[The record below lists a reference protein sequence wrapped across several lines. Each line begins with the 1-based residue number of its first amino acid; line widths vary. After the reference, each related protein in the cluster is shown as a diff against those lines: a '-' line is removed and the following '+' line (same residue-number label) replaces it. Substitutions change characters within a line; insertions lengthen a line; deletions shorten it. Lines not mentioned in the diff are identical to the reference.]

1 MDLTNFNCNYQKL
14 PNYKFKKQKSV
25 FLLGDYNPRNYNQHN
40 QKNDFLDSLASK
52 SFIPLILQPTRITGH
67 SNTLID
73 HTFSNVIDSDA
84 ISGNSTPTIS
94 DHLPQFSI
102 ITYMFGNISRNKS
115 NVYDK
120 DWSKIDR

>member
-25 FLLGDYNPRNYNQHN
+25 FLLRDYNPRNYNQHN

-102 ITYMFGNISRNKS
+102 ITNMFGNISRNKS
-115 NVYDK
+115 NIYDK

>member
-14 PNYKFKKQKSV
+14 PNYQFKKQKSV

-52 SFIPLILQPTRITGH
+52 SFIPLILQPTRTTGH

-102 ITYMFGNISRNKS
+102 ITNMFGNISRNKS
-115 NVYDK
+115 NIYDK

>member
-1 MDLTNFNCNYQKL
+1 MDLTNFNCNYQNKL
-14 PNYKFKKQKSV
+14 FKKQNSV
-25 FLLGDYNPRNYNQHN
+25 FLLGDYNPRNYNEHN

-102 ITYMFGNISRNKS
+102 ITNKFGNISRNKS
-115 NVYDK
+115 NIYDK

>member
-14 PNYKFKKQKSV
+14 PNYQIKKKKSV

-102 ITYMFGNISRNKS
+102 ITNMFGNISRNKS
-115 NVYDK
+115 NIYDK

>member
-25 FLLGDYNPRNYNQHN
+25 FLLRDYNPRNYNQHN

-102 ITYMFGNISRNKS
+102 ITNTFGNISRNKS